1 MDSLGYWVVL
11 MILYIL
17 SAMMKKR
24 QQKSARRELDQGE
37 DKSWQTPGFV
47 KDIFADFVDNGEEE
61 LDEVVVSELE
71 EELEF
76 ELHEPSFQES
86 PIEILEETS
95 LKNRHLSSRVGKHEI
110 GTIAHRK
117 QKRKISRSRYFK
129 HQGDVR
135 LAMIYKEIM
144 DKPRSLRHSIR

>member
-61 LDEVVVSELE
+61 LDEVVVSDLE
-71 EELEF
+71 E
-76 ELHEPSFQES
+76 
-86 PIEILEETS
+86 
-95 LKNRHLSSRVGKHEI
+95 
-110 GTIAHRK
+110 
-117 QKRKISRSRYFK
+117 
-129 HQGDVR
+129 
-135 LAMIYKEIM
+135 
-144 DKPRSLRHSIR
+144 